1 MSFQIRDLMTDVF
14 PADGRLLF
22 PCTCRVSADPGP
34 GEHPGPKPPPRPGP
48 KPGRKAP
55 LCMGSAGPT
64 DNNCP
69 QPPEDDRGKR
79 SGLAL
84 LKRQLHA
91 TLEARP

>member
-1 MSFQIRDLMTDVF
+1 MRFQIRDLMADVL
-14 PADGRLLF
+14 PEDGRLLF

-34 GEHPGPKPPPRPGP
+34 GPGEHPGPKPPPPRP

-55 LCMGSAGPT
+55 LCMGTAGPT
-64 DNNCP
+64 DNCP

-84 LKRQLHA
+84 LKRQLHE